1 MFEIRDLKKFIWA
14 TQNSNVKFLNLEEF
28 SSVKGD
34 GTCNKAR

>member
-28 SSVKGD
+28 GRIFK
-34 GTCNKAR
+34 C